1 MSTQERTTPG
11 NRVAPA
17 TIRAARWLD
26 AIASGR
32 ALPITAAIFFAVAW
46 GPRLARSFWVDETGT
61 FWMAHEG
68 VIRAVQ
74 KTWHWPGQSILY
86 SVVASFFCFNGSP
99 WRDVLL
105 RIPSLI
111 GIAAAAY
118 FLYQIAER
126 RIGDRAGIV
135 SVILFVFHPGVTEIG
150 LQARPYA
157 LAMAAVAA
165 SCWALLEWEESRS
178 RSHLLRYVLASV
190 LVIYLH
196 YFFAVILAIHALYL
210 MFVFLVE
217 GRRQRWGDTVLAG
230 AGILLSVVPLIPHL
244 KLLLGQGH
252 TLPYTGPPALA
263 DLADILAPS
272 LLVAGL
278 VAAGCLLSMVWP
290 VPPSG
295 RIRPDPAFLFLIT
308 AWWLVGP
315 TLFMVVS
322 KATPMRIF
330 MTRYLAFSFPA
341 QALLFA
347 YLGYRLFGASGARA
361 WALVAVVLFAGNPIL
376 AMRAT
381 HGKDE
386 FLPVMRLIRAKAEV
400 PVFFPSLLNE
410 SVFYDWRAGNQPT
423 SYLFAPL
430 VAYPIDNPLL
440 PLPAKATDDAKAY
453 VGEMVDS
460 RLKGA
465 SEMLFVDY
473 LETWEPWILGRMRQ
487 AGFHATVRTAGNF
500 KLFEFSR

>member
-1 MSTQERTTPG
+1 MSTTERSTPEH
-11 NRVAPA
+11 RVTPA
-17 TIRAARWLD
+17 IIRVRRWLD
-26 AIASGR
+26 GFACGR
-32 ALPITAAIFFAVAW
+32 ALPVTAAIFFAIAW
-46 GPRLARSFWVDETGT
+46 GPRLTRSFWVDEAGT

-68 VIRAVQ
+68 MVRAVQ

-86 SVVASFFCFNGSP
+86 SVIASFFCFDGLP
-99 WRDVLL
+99 WRDALL

-111 GIAAAAY
+111 GIAAAGY
-118 FLYQIAER
+118 FLYRIAEH

-135 SVILFVFHPGVTEIG
+135 AVILFVFHPGVTEIG

-157 LAMAAVAA
+157 LAIGAVAA

-178 RSHLLRYVLASV
+178 RSHLLRYMLAAI

-196 YFFAVILAIHALYL
+196 YFFAVILGIHALYL
-210 MFVFLVE
+210 LFVFVVE
-217 GRRQRWGDTVLAG
+217 GRRQRWGETVLAG
-230 AGILLSVVPLIPHL
+230 AGILLSIVPLIPHL

-252 TLPYTGPPALA
+252 TLPYTAPPALA

-272 LLVAGL
+272 LLIAGL
-278 VAAGCLLSMVWP
+278 LAAGCLLSMVWP
-290 VPPSG
+290 ATRSV
-295 RIRPDPAFLFLIT
+295 RMRRDPAFLFLIT

-347 YLGYRLFGASGARA
+347 YLGYRLFGAGARV
-361 WALVAVVLFAGNPIL
+361 WALAAIVLFAGNPIL
-376 AMRAT
+376 AVRAT
-381 HGKDE
+381 QGKDE
-386 FLPVMRLIRAKAEV
+386 FLPVMRLIRAKADV
-400 PVFFPSLLNE
+400 PVFFPSLLHE
-410 SVFYDWRAGNQPT
+410 SVFYDWRAGNQPN

-440 PLPAKATDDAKAY
+440 PLPAMATDDAKEY

-460 RLKGA
+460 RLKGNA
-465 SEMLFVDY
+465 EVLFVDY
-473 LETWEPWILGRMRQ
+473 LETWEPWILARMRQ

-500 KLFEFSR
+500 KLFEFNR